1 MNLREIIF
9 LYNKNNMEYMPYIQL
24 IVAIILGTLLGS
36 ERTFA
41 GKTAGM
47 RTYGLVS
54 MGSCLLIITSA
65 TMNSG
70 FVGLTN
76 FDPMRIAAGIVMG
89 VGFIGSGLIIFR
101 ENKIEGLTTAAGLW
115 VACGIG
121 IAVGFKLFAL
131 ALFASFL
138 TLFTFTIVWVIED
151 KLKRSIGRT
160 ETRSVSETPENN

>member
-1 MNLREIIF
+1 MPF
-9 LYNKNNMEYMPYIQL
+9 LQL
-24 IVAIILGTLLGS
+24 VIAIILGTLLGS

-70 FVGLTN
+70 FIGLTN
-76 FDPMRIAAGIVMG
+76 FDPMRVAAGIVMG

-138 TLFTFTIVWVIED
+138 TLFTFTAVWFIED
-151 KLKRSIGRT
+151 KFRKSILSKRT
-160 ETRSVSETPENN
+160 ETNSVSETPENNG

>member
-1 MNLREIIF
+1 
-9 LYNKNNMEYMPYIQL
+9 MEYMPFLQL
-24 IVAIILGTLLGS
+24 VIAIILGTLLGS

-70 FVGLTN
+70 FIGLTN
-76 FDPMRIAAGIVMG
+76 FDPMRVAAGIVMG

-138 TLFTFTIVWVIED
+138 TLFTFTIVWFIED
-151 KLKRSIGRT
+151 KLRKSIFNKRT
-160 ETRSVSETPENN
+160 ETHSISENHENNG

>member
-1 MNLREIIF
+1 
-9 LYNKNNMEYMPYIQL
+9 MEYMPYIQL
-24 IVAIILGTLLGS
+24 VIAIILGTLLGS

-65 TMNSG
+65 AMNSG
-70 FVGLTN
+70 LIGLTN
-76 FDPMRIAAGIVMG
+76 FDPMRVAAGIVMG

-138 TLFTFTIVWVIED
+138 TLFTFTIVWFIED
-151 KLKRSIGRT
+151 KLRKSIFNKRT
-160 ETRSVSETPENN
+160 ETHSISENHENNG

>member
-1 MNLREIIF
+1 
-9 LYNKNNMEYMPYIQL
+9 MEYMPYIQL
-24 IVAIILGTLLGS
+24 VIAIILGTLLGS

-70 FVGLTN
+70 FIGLTN
-76 FDPMRIAAGIVMG
+76 FDPMRVAAGIVMG

-138 TLFTFTIVWVIED
+138 TLFTFTIVWFIED
-151 KLKRSIGRT
+151 KLRKSIFNKRT
-160 ETRSVSETPENN
+160 ETNSEVAQ

>member
-1 MNLREIIF
+1 MPF
-9 LYNKNNMEYMPYIQL
+9 LQL
-24 IVAIILGTLLGS
+24 VIAIILGTLLGS

-70 FVGLTN
+70 FIGLTN
-76 FDPMRIAAGIVMG
+76 FDPMRVAAGIVMG

-138 TLFTFTIVWVIED
+138 TLFTFTIVWFIED
-151 KLKRSIGRT
+151 KLRKSIFNKRT
-160 ETRSVSETPENN
+160 ETHSISENHENNG